1 MILAISIT
9 LFSTVILIEVLQWGT
24 YVKKLLGVDVFDT
37 LKPFDCMPCTAF
49 WLGIIS
55 AFIFTSNLTD
65 GTIVITLSFII
76 ARWMQK
82 N

>member
-9 LFSTVILIEVLQWGT
+9 LFLTVVLVEVINWGT
-24 YVKKLLGVDVFDT
+24 YIKILLGVNVFDI
-37 LKPFDCMPCTAF
+37 LKPFDCLPCTTF
-49 WLGIIS
+49 WVSIIS
-55 AFIFTSNLTD
+55 SIIFTSNLTEA
-65 GTIVITLSFII
+65 TIVITLSFLI